1 MAIKYVFQASKPANP
16 KDSELRK
23 KFRRRDAKAVKTVKK

>member
-16 KDSELRK
+16 KDAELLK
-23 KFRRRDAKAVKTVKK
+23 KFRTRDAKAVKIVKK